1 MGEVDEQ
8 EVMVMVEW
16 VEIAVSYF
24 KQVVD
29 FIKKHGLK
37 GPEGTY
43 PKEGQYI
50 QVPKFTKIKKKS
62 FTQAD
67 TRINQRI
74 QLYSDYLLDGPGT
87 CLIPPWLCDAL

>member
-1 MGEVDEQ
+1 MAEVDEQ
-8 EVMVMVEW
+8 EVMVMAERVEMFML
-16 VEIAVSYF
+16 YF

-50 QVPKFTKIKKKS
+50 QVPKFTNIKKRS
-62 FTQAD
+62 FTQAA

-74 QLYSDYLLDGPGT
+74 QLYSDYLVDSPGT
-87 CLIPPWLCDAL
+87 CLIPP

>member
-8 EVMVMVEW
+8 EVMVMAERVEMF
-16 VEIAVSYF
+16 ILYF

-50 QVPKFTKIKKKS
+50 QVPKFTNKKKDHLH
-62 FTQAD
+62 QL
-67 TRINQRI
+67 INVHQSKSTTIFR
-74 QLYSDYLLDGPGT
+74 LLSR
-87 CLIPPWLCDAL
+87 

>member
-8 EVMVMVEW
+8 EVMVMAERVEMF
-16 VEIAVSYF
+16 ILHF

-50 QVPKFTKIKKKS
+50 QVPKFTNKKK
-62 FTQAD
+62 D
-67 TRINQRI
+67 HLH
-74 QLYSDYLLDGPGT
+74 QLISVHQSKSTTIFRLLSR
-87 CLIPPWLCDAL
+87 

>member
-1 MGEVDEQ
+1 MIRKHIITPSTLLSETRPLVLVGWGCRLSMGEVDEQ
-8 EVMVMVEW
+8 EVMVMAERVQMN
-16 VEIAVSYF
+16 ILCF

-50 QVPKFTKIKKKS
+50 QVPTFSNKKKIIYTS
-62 FTQAD
+62 
-67 TRINQRI
+67 
-74 QLYSDYLLDGPGT
+74 
-87 CLIPPWLCDAL
+87 

>member
-8 EVMVMVEW
+8 EVMVMAERVEMF
-16 VEIAVSYF
+16 ILYF

-29 FIKKHGLK
+29 FIQKHGLK

-50 QVPKFTKIKKKS
+50 QVPKFTSNKKIIYAS
-62 FTQAD
+62 
-67 TRINQRI
+67 
-74 QLYSDYLLDGPGT
+74 
-87 CLIPPWLCDAL
+87 W

>member
-8 EVMVMVEW
+8 EVMVMAERVEMF
-16 VEIAVSYF
+16 ILYF
-24 KQVVD
+24 EQVVD

-50 QVPKFTKIKKKS
+50 QVPKFTNKKKDHLHKLIIVHQS
-62 FTQAD
+62 KSTTIF
-67 TRINQRI
+67 R
-74 QLYSDYLLDGPGT
+74 LLSR
-87 CLIPPWLCDAL
+87 

>member
-8 EVMVMVEW
+8 EVMVLAERVEMF
-16 VEIAVSYF
+16 ILYF

-50 QVPKFTKIKKKS
+50 QVPKFTNKKKKIIYTS
-62 FTQAD
+62 
-67 TRINQRI
+67 
-74 QLYSDYLLDGPGT
+74 
-87 CLIPPWLCDAL
+87 